1 VLAAIPYQTFPTLG
15 PLRTFGLMVGL
26 AVLAGSWVAA
36 NHAEKFGVSRDDIY
50 RLSTRMVVAGV
61 IGARL
66 TWDVTHW
73 DQIDSP
79 LDLIAVWEGGL
90 QFSGGF
96 IFAVLVGLPTFLKW
110 DRLTRWRVLDG
121 GAMGLAIGVVF
132 GRLGCIAVG
141 EHFGGETTFPL
152 AVRWEGS
159 GIPDVREP
167 LLGLDATATPV
178 AEGVVFHNT
187 AIYEMIGV
195 LILFVALRLLQRRGV
210 GVGTLI
216 GVYLLAYAPMRF
228 VFDALR
234 VNDERVAGLTG
245 AQWMCLG
252 IVPIA
257 LWILFKVRPQVHEL
271 ELAEAAAGPAT
282 ATTGDVPEPDDA
294 SDSST
299 AEADELPGPPARTEP
314 DEPTVEP
321 ATEPTA
327 SASAETDEPIDTAT
341 DLDTATATDTEETP
355 SPVETPPDHR

>member
-1 VLAAIPYQTFPTLG
+1 VLAAIPYQTFPTIG

-79 LDLIAVWEGGL
+79 IDLIAVWEGGL

-132 GRLGCIAVG
+132 GRVGCIAVG

-152 AVRWEGS
+152 AVRWEGT

-167 LLGLDATATPV
+167 LLGLEANARPV

-187 AIYEMIGV
+187 ALYEMVGV
-195 LILFVALRLLQRRGV
+195 LILFVALRLLYRRGV

-216 GVYLLAYAPMRF
+216 AVYLLAYAPMRF

-245 AQWMCLG
+245 AQWMCIG
-252 IVPIA
+252 ILPIA
-257 LWILFKVRPQVHEL
+257 LWILVKVRPQVHEL
-271 ELAEAAAGPAT
+271 ELAEATEPAT
-282 ATTGDVPEPDDA
+282 AGDGEADDGVAPVPGEAGTGSDDAATDVAGTEPGTVADDAGAGDGRADDRPDDVVEV
-294 SDSST
+294 
-299 AEADELPGPPARTEP
+299 EAPSEPGPEVGR
-314 DEPTVEP
+314 
-321 ATEPTA
+321 
-327 SASAETDEPIDTAT
+327 
-341 DLDTATATDTEETP
+341 
-355 SPVETPPDHR
+355 

>member
-1 VLAAIPYQTFPTLG
+1 MLAAIPYQTFPTIG

-79 LDLIAVWEGGL
+79 IDLIAVWEGGL

-132 GRLGCIAVG
+132 GRVGCIAVG

-152 AVRWEGS
+152 AVRWEGT

-167 LLGLDATATPV
+167 LLGLEANARPV

-187 AIYEMIGV
+187 ALYEMVGV
-195 LILFVALRLLQRRGV
+195 LILFVALRLLYRRGV

-216 GVYLLAYAPMRF
+216 AVYLLAYAPMRF

-245 AQWMCLG
+245 AQWMCIG
-252 IVPIA
+252 ILPIA
-257 LWILFKVRPQVHEL
+257 LWILVKVRPQVREL
-271 ELAEAAAGPAT
+271 ELAEAAEPAAAGD
-282 ATTGDVPEPDDA
+282 G
-294 SDSST
+294 
-299 AEADELPGPPARTEP
+299 EADDGGVPVAGEAETGSDDVATG
-314 DEPTVEP
+314 VAGAEP
-321 ATEPTA
+321 ATVADDAGAGDGRADDRPDDVVEVEA
-327 SASAETDEPIDTAT
+327 
-341 DLDTATATDTEETP
+341 P
-355 SPVETPPDHR
+355 SESGPEVGR

>member
-36 NHAEKFGVSRDDIY
+36 NHAERFGVSRDDIY

-79 LDLIAVWEGGL
+79 IDLIAVWEGGL

-96 IFAVLVGLPTFLKW
+96 IFAVLVGIPTFLKW
-110 DRLTRWRVLDG
+110 DRLTRWRILDG

-132 GRLGCIAVG
+132 GRIGCTAVG

-152 AVRWEGS
+152 AVRWEGT

-167 LLGLDATATPV
+167 LLGLEANARPV

-195 LILFVALRLLQRRGV
+195 LVLFIALRLLNRRGV

-271 ELAEAAAGPAT
+271 ELAEAAAGP
-282 ATTGDVPEPDDA
+282 TT
-294 SDSST
+294 T
-299 AEADELPGPPARTEP
+299 T
-314 DEPTVEP
+314 DEPTP
-321 ATEPTA
+321 DAPSDTPTA
-327 SASAETDEPIDTAT
+327 DVDVDADTGTEADPDTGTDPADDDAT
-341 DLDTATATDTEETP
+341 DLDAEPEPGADPNPDPGAEERAGTGPDTEHT
-355 SPVETPPDHR
+355 PVETPPDHR